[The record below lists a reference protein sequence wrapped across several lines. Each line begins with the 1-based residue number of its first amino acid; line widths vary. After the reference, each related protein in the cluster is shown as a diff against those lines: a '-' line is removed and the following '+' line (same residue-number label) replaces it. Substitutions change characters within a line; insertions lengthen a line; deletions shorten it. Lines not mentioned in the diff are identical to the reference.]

1 VLEGFVSC
9 VVTSEHRHANHRWG
23 VDVVQLPVDLNTIRL
38 VLHSA
43 TFDSPY
49 RHRVEIRRPRSAS
62 SSSQGHRGPLSDPP
76 HYPSKLDERTALGPK
91 KMAEKE
97 SKSASVLEDA
107 ETIPSPSSQKL
118 PESGTHERMLAE
130 RELLR
135 KLDMRLLPT
144 IFVIFIMNY
153 IDVCTN
159 FTSTVW

>member
-1 VLEGFVSC
+1 LIVHTATAWKYDDLGRLLQVLKDIVALYLIPLITPRNLTKE
-9 VVTSEHRHANHRWG
+9 
-23 VDVVQLPVDLNTIRL
+23 QRL
-38 VLHSA
+38 G
-43 TFDSPY
+43 
-49 RHRVEIRRPRSAS
+49 
-62 SSSQGHRGPLSDPP
+62 Q
-76 HYPSKLDERTALGPK
+76 

-107 ETIPSPSSQKL
+107 ETIPSPSFPKL

-159 FTSTVW
+159 FTSTVR